1 MRVSFYLLKI
11 EAVAP
16 EVVHQNRLV
25 TYDDKQNETQG
36 VAFHEVFT
44 VVEQDIVLL
53 WHVVYGAGNLILAAT
68 LRSNLNGTEP
78 IAAIF

>member
-1 MRVSFYLLKI
+1 MIFYYASYYLLKI
-11 EAVAP
+11 VAP
-16 EVVHQNRLV
+16 EVVHRNHPV

-53 WHVVYGAGNLILAAT
+53 
-68 LRSNLNGTEP
+68 
-78 IAAIF
+78 